1 MVRPPVAAVGPAIAN
16 RLRSLCPA
24 CVHRLSRLDALRR
37 SRLAVA
43 GAQFGKSST
52 ETAQRCI
59 GQHGTDADLQLIFED
74 RCGTDQDAP
83 ALNEIRYPGLVKI

>member
-1 MVRPPVAAVGPAIAN
+1 
-16 RLRSLCPA
+16 
-24 CVHRLSRLDALRR
+24 
-37 SRLAVA
+37 VA

>member
-1 MVRPPVAAVGPAIAN
+1 MPAGRAPSVA
-16 RLRSLCPA
+16 
-24 CVHRLSRLDALRR
+24 LSLRR
-37 SRLAVA
+37 SRLAVG

-59 GQHGTDADLQLIFED
+59 GQHGTDADLQPIFED
-74 RCGTDQDAP
+74 RCGTGQHAP